1 MWWRNYSQILFK
13 KIKVEHVYGSFKVLY
28 SLFLLY
34 AKLYAIKVI
43 ETKLKITSF
52 TSYTAFLKTKFAF
65 DPSLY
70 IRSLGPKY
78 FFKTIEGYQS
88 SISK

>member
-43 ETKLKITSF
+43 ETKLKITCFYLIYS
-52 TSYTAFLKTKFAF
+52 
-65 DPSLY
+65 
-70 IRSLGPKY
+70 
-78 FFKTIEGYQS
+78 FFKNKIR
-88 SISK
+88 I

>member
-43 ETKLKITSF
+43 ETKLEITCFYLIYS
-52 TSYTAFLKTKFAF
+52 
-65 DPSLY
+65 
-70 IRSLGPKY
+70 
-78 FFKTIEGYQS
+78 FFKNKIRIWSEFIYS
-88 SISK
+88 